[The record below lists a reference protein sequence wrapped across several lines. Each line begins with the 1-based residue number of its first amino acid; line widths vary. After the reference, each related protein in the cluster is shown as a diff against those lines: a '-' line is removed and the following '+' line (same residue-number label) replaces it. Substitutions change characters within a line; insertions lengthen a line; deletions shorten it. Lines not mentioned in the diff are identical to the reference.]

1 MNENIQELMPNIKIF
16 LTYSKLKRFSLIFS
30 LLSGLL
36 LIPVQLTRSE
46 DRSKEIFLKCI
57 GKFEIN
63 RGELIKPDW
72 ETSYLTINLDG
83 LKSTIVENGTK
94 KQGKTLIRRDYY
106 IITHKDVGNRI
117 NNIYTIHKT
126 YGTYKIESPQRNKTL
141 IGICQKGRG

>member
-1 MNENIQELMPNIKIF
+1 MNKNIQILIPNFNNFNNSFQPNKF
-16 LTYSKLKRFSLIFS
+16 RFILV

-36 LIPVQLTRSE
+36 LLPLQQTRSE
-46 DRSKEIFLKCI
+46 EIFLKCI